1 MDKVA
6 SPTAPILTQI
16 RRRAD
21 ADEYTRI
28 RRLWKD
34 HSIAEDSRDIPG
46 LLATLTE
53 DCIYEMPQAN
63 ACWEGHAGAREFYET
78 MLAAFPDIHFNLQ
91 NIVIGPQGVCEE
103 AHITGTFEKD
113 WLTFKASGQPIAFDV
128 IIFFP
133 WDPEKELFSGER
145 FFVIGLESSTSG

>member
-1 MDKVA
+1 
-6 SPTAPILTQI
+6 
-16 RRRAD
+16 
-21 ADEYTRI
+21 
-28 RRLWKD
+28 
-34 HSIAEDSRDIPG
+34 
-46 LLATLTE
+46 
-53 DCIYEMPQAN
+53 
-63 ACWEGHAGAREFYET
+63 

-145 FFVIGLESSTSG
+145 FFVIGLESSSPG